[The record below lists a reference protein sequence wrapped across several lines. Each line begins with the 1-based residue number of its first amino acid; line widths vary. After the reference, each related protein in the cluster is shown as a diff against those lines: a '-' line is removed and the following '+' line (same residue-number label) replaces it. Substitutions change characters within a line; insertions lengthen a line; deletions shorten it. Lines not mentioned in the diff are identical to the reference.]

1 MLFGRDAAFDG
12 YDHDLYDLQE
22 GSHELMNLAL
32 GRGLRHDMRVLAS
45 QNCGQWKVQSTRTAF
60 NFQKP
65 RPYEH
70 FALQSL
76 ARPRRSERCT
86 VKFDRGLPHMPE
98 TA

>member
-1 MLFGRDAAFDG
+1 MGAMQSLTSMTMTFMTFKKV
-12 YDHDLYDLQE
+12 HTDLYDLQE

-45 QNCGQWKVQSTRTAF
+45 QTCGQWKVQSTRTAF

-70 FALQSL
+70 SGPPIS
-76 ARPRRSERCT
+76 R
-86 VKFDRGLPHMPE
+86 
-98 TA
+98 

>member
-1 MLFGRDAAFDG
+1 MLFGRDAAFDE

-98 TA
+98 MA